1 LPSNNKINLST
12 YFIILAVVTFLGT
25 GTSQGVPVI
34 GCACAVCTSTNP
46 HDQRLRSSV
55 LYINRQ
61 TNILIDA
68 GPDLRQQMLRAKV
81 TRLDAIFLTHEHND
95 HVIGLDDV
103 RPFNF
108 SSGQPMRIYAL
119 PRVTYEVRKRFEY
132 VFGEPIPGI
141 PQIELIDIFPGQKV
155 QIGEVEIEAI
165 EIMHGKLPI
174 LAFRMDSFVYITDM
188 KTIEPN
194 ALNQVLGAE
203 VVVLNALHKR
213 EHHAHMTLQEALQF
227 AEYLQQHKTGLKGVW
242 LTHMSHHMGLVSDTS
257 QLLPEL
263 VRFSYDQLTLSV

>member
-34 GCACAVCTSTNP
+34 GCSCAVCTSSNP

-55 LYINRQ
+55 LYSDGQ

-81 TRLDAIFLTHEHND
+81 SHLDAIFLTHEHND

-108 SSGQPMRIYAL
+108 SSGHAMRIYAL
-119 PRVTYEVRKRFEY
+119 PRVTREVRKRFEY

-141 PQIELIDIFPGQKV
+141 PQIELIDIYPGQKV
-155 QIGEVEIEAI
+155 QIGEIQVEAI

-174 LAFRMDSFVYITDM
+174 LAFRMGSFVYITDM
-188 KTIEPN
+188 KTIEPE
-194 ALNQVLGAE
+194 ALHQVLGAE
-203 VVVLNALHKR
+203 VVVLNALHRR

-227 AEYLQQHKTGLKGVW
+227 AEFLQQHKTGLKGVW
-242 LTHMSHHMGLVSDTS
+242 LTHMSHQMGLAAETS

-263 VRFSYDQLTLSV
+263 VRFSYDQLTLHV